1 MSKWIFFKFNYVPIL
16 KTKRKN
22 KIPNQFRPNRAEP
35 IFEHQSNQ
43 EIKTKADKINDTY
56 MTKFMVQKE
65 ILG

>member
-1 MSKWIFFKFNYVPIL
+1 MSKWSFKFNHVPIS
-16 KTKRKN
+16 KTRRQ
-22 KIPNQFRPNRAEP
+22 KIPNQFRPNRADP

-43 EIKTKADKINDTY
+43 EIKIKADKMNDTY